1 MGRSGGYEIKE
12 VNLARVNLVCA
23 CKAGLD
29 QTILM
34 TIILELD
41 EGVRNRSGSNSMNHS
56 SLLPVLAARGG
67 FGGIVR
73 WFIQIVIY
81 DICVTTIS
89 EVLGV
94 SRLVAFFIFLGI
106 LLLISFVGYMMRKK
120 MSSSADGDF

>member
-1 MGRSGGYEIKE
+1 M
-12 VNLARVNLVCA
+12 NLVFA

-29 QTILM
+29 QTILI

-94 SRLVAFFIFLGI
+94 SRLVALFIFLGI